1 MANFAT
7 HAVAGA
13 VLGSCIAAGGWIS
26 GALTLP
32 GSLLVGAAT
41 WIASLAPDLDARSSL
56 PARWLWDGLALG
68 LSLWWLVSF
77 RCGTPGPERW
87 FIAALMG
94 LFIRGPLS
102 RWVMKA
108 TRHRGL
114 WHSVQAALFL
124 ASAAGLALQAL
135 SSTSSRTQLW
145 VVAATTGGYLLH
157 LLLDEA
163 FSVDLNNA
171 RLRRSFGSALKLWD
185 KRVPKLSWL
194 LTCLALL
201 SSGAFFL
208 GLS

>member
-13 VLGSCIAAGGWIS
+13 VLASCVSVGGWIS

-41 WIASLAPDLDARSSL
+41 WIASLAPDLDARSSV
-56 PARWLWDGLALG
+56 PARWLWDGLALS

-77 RCGTPGPERW
+77 GRSTPGPERW
-87 FIAALMG
+87 FAAALMG

-114 WHSVQAALFL
+114 WHSVQAALIL
-124 ASAAGLALQAL
+124 ASVAGLALRTL
-135 SSTSSRTQLW
+135 TTISSRTQLW
-145 VVAATTGGYLLH
+145 VAAATTGGYLLH
-157 LLLDEA
+157 LILDEA

-185 KRVPKLSWL
+185 KRAPKQSWL

-201 SSGAFFL
+201 GSGVFLL